1 MFDLGKLYI
10 PTILSFDPS
19 SKTISFTLPEFFTK
33 EHFEHVQYSLE
44 LNILGSDAV
53 IYYYGEDDT
62 YLSQVLDLEEEYI
75 AAGSLEYESF
85 GAIQEKALKQ
95 LEHFMLDPKT
105 ELLDLFNQSEEEFP
119 LD

>member
-44 LNILGSDAV
+44 LNILGSDA
-53 IYYYGEDDT
+53 IIT
-62 YLSQVLDLEEEYI
+62 
-75 AAGSLEYESF
+75 
-85 GAIQEKALKQ
+85 
-95 LEHFMLDPKT
+95 
-105 ELLDLFNQSEEEFP
+105 EEF
-119 LD
+119 LEIRESKEYALLSKIGMVVGWID